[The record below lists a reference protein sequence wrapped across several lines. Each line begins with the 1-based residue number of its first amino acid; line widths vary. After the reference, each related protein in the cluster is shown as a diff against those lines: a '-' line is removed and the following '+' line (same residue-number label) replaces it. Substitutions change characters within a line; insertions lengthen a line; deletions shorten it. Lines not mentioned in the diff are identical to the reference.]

1 MIAEGDDETP
11 PREGSA
17 REPERDVLAE
27 RRARRAGPGEV
38 AQIRRADAAEAAVHA
53 LERQLVDLRRR
64 ELEAQRERERT
75 SEQLADR
82 EHELRRVKQREYAE
96 QQLRV
101 EAEENVTR
109 LRRRQRE
116 EIDRLQRHVAEA
128 RSAMQSTGERADE
141 LRVRAEQE
149 RDEAERRR
157 KEAERRLV
165 SAEQERLQAE
175 QLCATLTARLTSVNE
190 SCARLREGM
199 LVLEGAAATLRGEV
213 EDERDATRVRVRELE
228 QEREITGVRVREL
241 EQERE
246 AAGVRVRELEQERE
260 AAGVR
265 VRELEE
271 EREIT
276 GARIHELEKEREA
289 TAERVRELEHERAT
303 ADTRIRELERTLGP
317 VSGPPLAVSQEAR
330 REEMAGALA
339 AAVERLRARVA
350 EVGETE
356 TDTPE
361 APAAPAAAVRTP
373 AIQVV
378 PRQLPPP
385 THREPWLA
393 AAIRAIAERRDA
405 RLAAEL
411 ITELLPAQR
420 LVVDRPLRYGLG
432 IAELDTHWRATF
444 GQGRSDIGVLSTAGK
459 SDLDFELRG
468 RAVDFAELAA
478 GGTGRRLRGIEVR
491 GSRRR
496 LRALRRSRRRPL
508 DLWDLASAG
517 IDVWPGLLLLA
528 LAEAIDPRWSV
539 GQRFTIAFEIEQSAQ
554 GPVSATLHVQVRDG
568 APLAVSSAPRESPVA
583 TVRLGERAFMCML
596 AGAAL
601 PVGAR
606 ILVDGDPDSLELL
619 IEWADRAQGR
629 SSAAAA
635 LRRSR
640 A

>member
-1 MIAEGDDETP
+1 VIAEEDDETP
-11 PREGSA
+11 PREDRA
-17 REPERDVLAE
+17 REHERDVLAE
-27 RRARRAGPGEV
+27 RRARRAGPGEA

-64 ELEAQRERERT
+64 ELEAERERERT

-82 EHELRRVKQREYAE
+82 ERELRRVKQREYAE

-128 RSAMQSTGERADE
+128 RAAMLSTGERADE

-157 KEAERRLV
+157 KDAERKLV
-165 SAEQERLQAE
+165 STEQQRLQVE
-175 QLCATLTARLTSVNE
+175 QLCETLAARLRSVNE
-190 SCARLREGM
+190 SSARLREGM
-199 LVLEGAAATLRGEV
+199 LVLERVAVKLRSEV
-213 EDERDATRVRVRELE
+213 EDER
-228 QEREITGVRVREL
+228 
-241 EQERE
+241 
-246 AAGVRVRELEQERE
+246 AA
-260 AAGVR
+260 A
-265 VRELEE
+265 
-271 EREIT
+271 
-276 GARIHELEKEREA
+276 GARIRELVEERDA
-289 TAERVRELEHERAT
+289 NGARIRELEHEREAG
-303 ADTRIRELERTLGP
+303 AARSGELEAERAAANARLRELER
-317 VSGPPLAVSQEAR
+317 SLAPASAPAPAVDQDVR

-339 AAVERLRARVA
+339 AAVQRLRARVA
-350 EVGETE
+350 DVGEDE
-356 TDTPE
+356 TDAPETP
-361 APAAPAAAVRTP
+361 APPAAVAPVTK
-373 AIQVV
+373 IQVV

-385 THREPWLA
+385 TDRGPWLA

-420 LVVDRPLRYGLG
+420 LVVDRPLSYGLR
-432 IAELDTHWRATF
+432 IAELDTDWRATF
-444 GQGRSDIGVLSTAGK
+444 GHGRSDIGVLAATQK
-459 SDLDFELRG
+459 SDLDFELQG
-468 RAVDFAELAA
+468 RAIDFAELAA
-478 GGTGRRLRGIEVR
+478 GGAGRRLRGIEVR

-496 LRALRRSRRRPL
+496 LRALRRARRRPL
-508 DLWDLASAG
+508 ELWDLASAG

-539 GQRFTIAFEIEQSAQ
+539 GERFTIAFEIEQSPQ

-568 APLAVSSAPRESPVA
+568 APLAVSSTPHEPPVA
-583 TVRLGERAFMCML
+583 TVRLSERAFMCML
-596 AGAAL
+596 AGAPL

-606 ILVDGDPDSLELL
+606 ILLDGDPGPLELL
-619 IEWADRAQGR
+619 IEWVDRAQGR
-629 SSAAAA
+629 ISATAG

>member
-1 MIAEGDDETP
+1 VIAEGDDEIP

-17 REPERDVLAE
+17 DDVERDVLAE
-27 RRARRAGPGEV
+27 RRARRAGPSEA
-38 AQIRRADAAEAAVHA
+38 AQILRADAAEAAIHA
-53 LERQLVDLRRR
+53 LERQLADLRRR
-64 ELEAQRERERT
+64 EQEAQRERERT
-75 SEQLADR
+75 NEQLAER

-128 RSAMQSTGERADE
+128 RTAMQSTGERADE
-141 LRVRAEQE
+141 LRARAEQA

-157 KEAERRLV
+157 KEAERRLA
-165 SAEQERLQAE
+165 SAERERLKAE
-175 QLCATLTARLTSVNE
+175 QLCAILTARLASVEE
-190 SCARLREGM
+190 SCERMREGM
-199 LVLEGAAATLRGEV
+199 LVLQSAATKLRAEIEEEREV
-213 EDERDATRVRVRELE
+213 AGIRIRELE
-228 QEREITGVRVREL
+228 R
-241 EQERE
+241 ERE
-246 AAGVRVRELEQERE
+246 AAGVRVLELERERE
-260 AAGVR
+260 AVGVR
-265 VRELEE
+265 VLELE
-271 EREIT
+271 RE
-276 GARIHELEKEREA
+276 HEVA
-289 TAERVRELEHERAT
+289 AVRVRELEHEREAT
-303 ADTRIRELERTLGP
+303 AVREHQIEHERAAADARIRELERALEP
-317 VSGPPLAVSQEAR
+317 VNGSPLAIKQEAR
-330 REEMAGALA
+330 REEMVGALA

-350 EVGETE
+350 QVGETE
-356 TDTPE
+356 TDAPETPLVPAVTAR
-361 APAAPAAAVRTP
+361 AP
-373 AIQVV
+373 IQVV

-385 THREPWLA
+385 THRAPWLA

-420 LVVDRPLRYGLG
+420 LVVDRPLSYGLG
-432 IAELDTHWRATF
+432 IAELDTRWRATF
-444 GQGRSDIGVLSTAGK
+444 GHGRSDIGVLPTAGK

-478 GGTGRRLRGIEVR
+478 GGAGRRLRGIEVR

-496 LRALRRSRRRPL
+496 LRVLRRARRRPL
-508 DLWDLASAG
+508 ELWDLASAG

-539 GQRFTIAFEIEQSAQ
+539 GQRFTIAFEIEQSAE

-568 APLAVSSAPRESPVA
+568 APLAVSSSAQEPPVA
-583 TVRLGERAFMCML
+583 TVRLGERAFLCML
-596 AGAAL
+596 AGTPL

-606 ILVDGDPDSLELL
+606 ILVDGDPGPLELL
-619 IEWADRAQGR
+619 IDWSDRAQGR
-629 SSAAAA
+629 SSVAAD
-635 LRRSR
+635 LRRSQ

>member
-11 PREGSA
+11 PREDSA
-17 REPERDVLAE
+17 REHERDVLAE
-27 RRARRAGPGEV
+27 RRARRAGPGEA
-38 AQIRRADAAEAAVHA
+38 AQIRRADAAEAAIHA
-53 LERQLVDLRRR
+53 LERQLTDLRRR
-64 ELEAQRERERT
+64 ELEAERERERT
-75 SEQLADR
+75 SEQLAER

-101 EAEENVTR
+101 EAEENVAR

-128 RSAMQSTGERADE
+128 RAAMQSTGERADE

-149 RDEAERRR
+149 RDETERRR
-157 KEAERRLV
+157 RDAERRLA
-165 SAEQERLQAE
+165 SAEQERLRAE
-175 QLCATLTARLTSVNE
+175 QLCATLAARLASVDE

-199 LVLEGAAATLRGEV
+199 LVLEGAAVALRSEIEEERQAARARIRELEEEREAVGVHIRELEATAMRAGEL
-213 EDERDATRVRVRELE
+213 EHEREASAVRVRELE
-228 QEREITGVRVREL
+228 QQREAAALRVREL
-241 EQERE
+241 EGEHE
-246 AAGVRVRELEQERE
+246 ATTVRIGELEDER
-260 AAGVR
+260 
-265 VRELEE
+265 
-271 EREIT
+271 
-276 GARIHELEKEREA
+276 
-289 TAERVRELEHERAT
+289 TA
-303 ADTRIRELERTLGP
+303 ADTRIRELERALEP
-317 VSGPPLAVSQEAR
+317 VSPPAPAVDREAR

-350 EVGETE
+350 EVEETE
-356 TDTPE
+356 TDAPE
-361 APAAPAAAVRTP
+361 EPAAPAVLARAP

-420 LVVDRPLRYGLG
+420 LVVDRPLSYGLA

-444 GQGRSDIGVLSTAGK
+444 GHGRSDIGVLAATGK

-468 RAVDFAELAA
+468 RAVAFAELAA
-478 GGTGRRLRGIEVR
+478 GGAGRRLRGIEVR

-496 LRALRRSRRRPL
+496 LRALRRARRRPL
-508 DLWDLASAG
+508 ELWDLASAG

-528 LAEAIDPRWSV
+528 LAEAIDPSWSV
-539 GQRFTIAFEIEQSAQ
+539 GQSFTIAFEIEQSPE

-568 APLAVSSAPRESPVA
+568 APLAVSSEPREPLVA
-583 TVRLGERAFMCML
+583 SVRLGERAFMCML
-596 AGAAL
+596 AGAPL

-606 ILVDGDPDSLELL
+606 ILVDGDPGPLELL

-629 SSAAAA
+629 SAATAA

>member
-1 MIAEGDDETP
+1 VIAEGDDEIP

-17 REPERDVLAE
+17 REVERDVLAE
-27 RRARRAGPGEV
+27 RRARRAGPGE
-38 AQIRRADAAEAAVHA
+38 AAEIRRADAAEAAIHA
-53 LERQLVDLRRR
+53 LERQLADLRRR
-64 ELEAQRERERT
+64 EQEAERERERT
-75 SEQLADR
+75 SEQLSER

-116 EIDRLQRHVAEA
+116 EIDGLQRHVAEA
-128 RSAMQSTGERADE
+128 RAAMQSTGERADE

-157 KEAERRLV
+157 KEAERALA
-165 SAEQERLQAE
+165 SAERQRLHAE
-175 QLCATLTARLTSVNE
+175 QLCATLTAHLRDVSA
-190 SCARLREGM
+190 SCTRLREGM
-199 LVLEGAAATLRGEV
+199 LVLERAAATLR
-213 EDERDATRVRVRELE
+213 
-228 QEREITGVRVREL
+228 TGI
-241 EQERE
+241 
-246 AAGVRVRELEQERE
+246 
-260 AAGVR
+260 
-265 VRELEE
+265 EE
-271 EREIT
+271 EREVT
-276 GARIHELEKEREA
+276 GARIRELEVERESDGA
-289 TAERVRELEHERAT
+289 RVRELEHEREAT
-303 ADTRIRELERTLGP
+303 ALRIHELECERTVTTTRIRELEHQHQPAST
-317 VSGPPLAVSQEAR
+317 PPQAVDREVR

-356 TDTPE
+356 ADTREPEVPAFESE
-361 APAAPAAAVRTP
+361 APAPESEVSAPVPEARAPKPGARAPEPAAPVAVAPAPT
-373 AIQVV
+373 IQVV
-378 PRQLPPP
+378 PRQLTPP
-385 THREPWLA
+385 THRTPWLA

-420 LVVDRPLRYGLG
+420 LVVDRPLSYGLW
-432 IAELDTHWRATF
+432 IAELDTQWRATF
-444 GQGRSDIGVLSTAGK
+444 GQGRSDIDVLSAAGK

-478 GGTGRRLRGIEVR
+478 GGAGRRLSGVEVR

-496 LRALRRSRRRPL
+496 LRALRRARQRPL
-508 DLWDLASAG
+508 ELWDLASAG

-539 GQRFTIAFEIEQSAQ
+539 GERFTIAFEVDQPAQ
-554 GPVSATLHVQVRDG
+554 GTVSATLHVQVRDG
-568 APLAVSSAPRESPVA
+568 APLAVSSTPHEPPAA
-583 TVRLGERAFMCML
+583 TVRLSERAFMCML
-596 AGAAL
+596 AGTPL

-606 ILVDGDPDSLELL
+606 ILLDGDPGTLELL
-619 IEWADRAQGR
+619 IEWVDRAQGR
-629 SSAAAA
+629 SSATAS

-640 A
+640 V